1 VQEKYEAYK
10 NLVEARL
17 REYFLEDLP
26 QKKLLESMRYS
37 LLAGG
42 KRIRPVLT
50 LAFCEASGGRAEDA
64 LEFACAVEM
73 LHTYSLIHD
82 DLPCMDDD
90 DLRRGR
96 PTNHVVFGEYTAVI
110 AGDALQAAAFET
122 ILKAPLDADKRA
134 RAALVLAK
142 AAGAYGM
149 CAGQQLDMEGEG
161 KKLGLDDIERI
172 NMLKTAE
179 LIRAAASMGCIAAG
193 ATDAQIKAAEEY
205 AEALGLAFQLRDDLL
220 DLTSTPEVLG
230 KNVGSDA
237 ESGKSTFVSLLGA
250 DKCSELI
257 YENTEKAK
265 AALRGA
271 FSDTGF
277 LEWFAQLLAGREK

>member
-1 VQEKYEAYK
+1 VQEVYERYK
-10 NLVEARL
+10 SLVEARL
-17 REYFLEDLP
+17 EEYFLEDVP
-26 QKKLLESMRYS
+26 QKRLLEAMRYS
-37 LLAGG
+37 LLADG
-42 KRIRPVLT
+42 KRVRPVLV
-50 LAFCEASGGRAEDA
+50 LAFCEASGGRAEEA

-122 ILKAPLDADKRA
+122 ILKAPLDAEKKA
-134 RAALVLAK
+134 EAALALAK

-161 KKLGLDDIERI
+161 RRFSLAEVEQTHR
-172 NMLKTAE
+172 LKTAA
-179 LIRAAASMGCIAAG
+179 LIKAAASMGCIAAG
-193 ATDAQIKAAEEY
+193 ASKARIEAAEKY
-205 AEALGLAFQLRDDLL
+205 AEALGLAFQIRDDLL
-220 DLTSTPEVLG
+220 DVTGSAEILG

-237 ESGKSTFVSLLGA
+237 ESGKSTFVTLLGV
-250 DKCSELI
+250 DRCRELV
-257 YENTEKAK
+257 YENTERAK
-265 AALRGA
+265 AALKGA
-271 FSDTGF
+271 FSNTEF
-277 LEWFAQLLAGREK
+277 LEWFAELLAGREK

>member
-1 VQEKYEAYK
+1 VQEVYERYK

-17 REYFLEDLP
+17 EEYFLEDVP
-26 QKKLLESMRYS
+26 QKRLLEAMRYS
-37 LLAGG
+37 LLADG
-42 KRIRPVLT
+42 KRVRPVLV
-50 LAFCEASGGRAEDA
+50 LAFCEASGGRAEEA

-122 ILKAPLDADKRA
+122 ILKAPLDAEKKA
-134 RAALVLAK
+134 EAALALAK

-161 KKLGLDDIERI
+161 RRFSLAEVEQTHR
-172 NMLKTAE
+172 LKTAA
-179 LIRAAASMGCIAAG
+179 LIKAAASMGCIAAG
-193 ATDAQIKAAEEY
+193 ASKARIEAAEKY
-205 AEALGLAFQLRDDLL
+205 AEALGLAFQIRDDLL
-220 DLTSTPEVLG
+220 DVTGSAEILG

-237 ESGKSTFVSLLGA
+237 ESGKSTFVTLLGV
-250 DKCSELI
+250 DRCRELV
-257 YENTEKAK
+257 YENTERAK
-265 AALRGA
+265 AALKGA
-271 FSDTGF
+271 FSNTEF
-277 LEWFAQLLAGREK
+277 LEWFAELLAGREK

>member
-1 VQEKYEAYK
+1 MQEVYERYK
-10 NLVEARL
+10 SLVEARL
-17 REYFLEDLP
+17 EEYFLEDVP
-26 QKKLLESMRYS
+26 QKRLLEAMRYS
-37 LLAGG
+37 LLADG
-42 KRIRPVLT
+42 KRVRPVLV
-50 LAFCEASGGRAEDA
+50 LAFCEASGGRAEEA

-122 ILKAPLDADKRA
+122 ILKAPLDAEKKA
-134 RAALVLAK
+134 EAALALAK

-161 KKLGLDDIERI
+161 RRFSLAEVEQTHR
-172 NMLKTAE
+172 LKTAA
-179 LIRAAASMGCIAAG
+179 LIKAAASMGCIAAG
-193 ATDAQIKAAEEY
+193 ASKARIEAAEKY
-205 AEALGLAFQLRDDLL
+205 AEALGLAFQIRDDLL
-220 DLTSTPEVLG
+220 DVTGSAEILG

-237 ESGKSTFVSLLGA
+237 ESGKSTFVTLLGV
-250 DKCSELI
+250 DRCRELV
-257 YENTEKAK
+257 YENTERAK
-265 AALRGA
+265 AALKGA
-271 FSDTGF
+271 FSNTEF
-277 LEWFAQLLAGREK
+277 LEWFAELLAGREK

>member
-1 VQEKYEAYK
+1 MQEVYERYK

-17 REYFLEDLP
+17 EEYFLEDVP
-26 QKKLLESMRYS
+26 QKRLLEAMRYS
-37 LLAGG
+37 LLADG
-42 KRIRPVLT
+42 KRVRPVLV
-50 LAFCEASGGRAEDA
+50 LAFCEASGGRAEEA

-122 ILKAPLDADKRA
+122 ILKAPLDAEKKA
-134 RAALVLAK
+134 EAALALAK

-161 KKLGLDDIERI
+161 RRFSLAEVEQTHR
-172 NMLKTAE
+172 LKTAA
-179 LIRAAASMGCIAAG
+179 LIKAAASMGCIAAG
-193 ATDAQIKAAEEY
+193 ASKARIEAAEKY
-205 AEALGLAFQLRDDLL
+205 AEALGLAFQIRDDLL
-220 DLTSTPEVLG
+220 DVTGSAEILG

-237 ESGKSTFVSLLGA
+237 ESGKSTFVTLLGV
-250 DKCSELI
+250 DRCRELV
-257 YENTEKAK
+257 YENTERAK
-265 AALRGA
+265 AALKGA
-271 FSDTGF
+271 FSNTEF
-277 LEWFAQLLAGREK
+277 LEWFAELLAGREK